1 MTYDT
6 KDKKVIMFELQ
17 IFVQLVNL
25 DLLELLLSRL
35 QRSGEG
41 VEAELGLRLKIFKV
55 FQNQLGKALAL
66 LFKLYQ
72 RRKI

>member
-55 FQNQLGKALAL
+55 SQHQLGKAPAFFLE
-66 LFKLYQ
+66 LYE
-72 RRKI
+72 RKKI